1 MRIVLLVDTVI
12 LIIYCDVPLV
22 IQVNIEAPQ
31 IPNVY
36 HVLLVSIL
44 NLIGPA
50 VSIGLL
56 VSIHLQKVLIL
67 NQTVLN
73 VHLVRI

>member
-1 MRIVLLVDTVI
+1 MIAVRLKEGEGQGGGVRIVLLVDTVI

-36 HVLLVSIL
+36 HVLLVSM
-44 NLIGPA
+44 G
-50 VSIGLL
+50 
-56 VSIHLQKVLIL
+56 
-67 NQTVLN
+67 
-73 VHLVRI
+73 